1 MENNNLPKV
10 SVIVPIYNVEKYLER
25 CMDTL
30 VNQTLK
36 DIEIIMVDDGSPDNC
51 PKLCDEWA
59 KKDSRIKV
67 VHKKNGGLGD
77 ARNAG
82 LDVATGKYVAF
93 VDSDDFVSKEMYE
106 NLYNEAVNTGADT
119 VFCGNY
125 QYSKNKAIEGK
136 RNLKG
141 RNTFEGSSLKDFCL
155 DFIASPIEVKTDWKY
170 EMSVW
175 HGIYSNKLIQKNHIR
190 FRSERE
196 ILSEDIYFNQL
207 YLVHTKKIVYV
218 PEPYYFY
225 CDNNGSSL
233 TRAKYDSSR
242 YTRMLKLYNAL
253 CELTKDRDSACMRAK
268 RCLIAYLR
276 GNAYKVIDSH
286 YSYKETLHY
295 LKELD
300 NKSVWDKIDY
310 PINTLEF
317 HSFVIAFLQKH
328 GMENSLI
335 LFLKIV
341 RLAKHLKRISI

>member
-1 MENNNLPKV
+1 MQPIKNLV
-10 SVIVPIYNVEKYLER
+10 SIIVPIYNVEEYLNR

-51 PKLCDEWA
+51 PKMCDEWA

-93 VDSDDFVSKEMYE
+93 VDSDDFVKKEMYE
-106 NLYNEAVNTGADT
+106 NLYNEAVNGGADT

-125 QYSKNKAIEGK
+125 QYSKNKALEGK

-141 RNTFEGSSLKDFCL
+141 RKTFEGSSLKDFCL

-233 TRAKYDSSR
+233 THAKYDSSR

-253 CELTKDRDSACMRAK
+253 CELTKDRDPNCMRAK
-268 RCLIAYLR
+268 RCLIAYMR

-286 YSYKETLHY
+286 YSHKDTIHY
-295 LKELD
+295 LKKLD

-328 GMENSLI
+328 GMENSLL

-341 RLAKHLKRISI
+341 RLAKHLKRTSI

>member
-125 QYSKNKAIEGK
+125 QYSHGKSTEGR
-136 RNLKG
+136 RNLTERKTFKG
-141 RNTFEGSSLKDFCL
+141 NSLKDFCL
-155 DFIASPIEVKTDWKY
+155 DFVASPIDVKTDWKY

-175 HGIYSNKLIQKNHIR
+175 HGIYSNEIIQEYNIR

-196 ILSEDIYFNQL
+196 VLSEDIYFNQL
-207 YLVHTKKIVYV
+207 YLVHTKKVSYL
-218 PEPYYFY
+218 PEAYYYY
-225 CDNNGSSL
+225 CDNNNESL
-233 TRAKYDSSR
+233 THAKYDSSC
-242 YTRMLKLYNAL
+242 YTRMLTLYQGL
-253 CELTKDRDSACMRAK
+253 CDLTIERDPHCMRAK
-268 RCLIAYLR
+268 RCLIAYMR
-276 GNAYKVIDSH
+276 GNAYKIIDAHFNHSD
-286 YSYKETLHY
+286 TVHY

-300 NKSVWDKIDY
+300 DKNVWKKIDY
-310 PINTLEF
+310 PIKTLEF
-317 HSFVIAFLQKH
+317 HSFIIAYLQKH
-328 GMENSLI
+328 GLENFLI
-335 LFLKIV
+335 LFLKLV
-341 RLAKHLKRISI
+341 EWAKQMGNK